1 MLLRCSLLHIT
12 ITLLRQISYLV
23 YLCPTLGLGLFILYL
38 CDLFFIFSLI
48 FIVIN
53 DITSFKQTYLLFVHF
68 LEYLLLF
75 LYDTVD
81 EECEQFLKNRSSA
94 SGCCLAFACFF
105 ANFSLMFLIKVLLI
119 KKSVDFVFCLNQI
132 AAIKAETN
140 ITF

>member
-1 MLLRCSLLHIT
+1 MLLRCSLIHIT
-12 ITLLRQISYLV
+12 IILLRQISYLV
-23 YLCPTLGLGLFILYL
+23 YLSPFLGLGLFILYL

-68 LEYLLLF
+68 LQYLLLF

-105 ANFSLMFLIKVLLI
+105 ANFSLMFLIKVLLT

>member
-1 MLLRCSLLHIT
+1 MLLRCSLIHIT

>member
-1 MLLRCSLLHIT
+1 MLLRCSLIHIT

-105 ANFSLMFLIKVLLI
+105 ANFSLMFLIKMLLI

>member
-1 MLLRCSLLHIT
+1 MLLRCSLIHIT

-119 KKSVDFVFCLNQI
+119 KKAWTLSFV
-132 AAIKAETN
+132 
-140 ITF
+140 

>member
-1 MLLRCSLLHIT
+1 MLLRCSLINIT
-12 ITLLRQISYLV
+12 IILLRQISYLV
-23 YLCPTLGLGLFILYL
+23 YLSPSLGLGLFILYL

-75 LYDTVD
+75 LFDTVD

>member
-1 MLLRCSLLHIT
+1 MLLRCSLIHIT

-105 ANFSLMFLIKVLLI
+105 ANFSLMFLIKVLLT

>member
-1 MLLRCSLLHIT
+1 MLLRCSLIHIT
-12 ITLLRQISYLV
+12 IILLRQISYLV
-23 YLCPTLGLGLFILYL
+23 YLSPFLGLGLFILYL